1 MKKWLQNLMVGRYGS
16 DELSFTL
23 LMLYLGVCMFAI
35 FADIRILQ
43 LLALGIILYAFYRI
57 LSRNIPARQAENAAY
72 LRFLARIGAN
82 SRARKACRQDKAHR
96 YYRCKHCGAVLRVP
110 RGIGKVE
117 ITCPKCG
124 EKLTKKT

>member
-35 FADIRILQ
+35 FAGIRILQ
-43 LLALGIILYAFYRI
+43 LLALGTILYAFYRI

-72 LRFLARIGAN
+72 LRFLSRIGAN
-82 SRARKACRQDKAHR
+82 SRARKARRQDKAHR

>member
-35 FADIRILQ
+35 FAGIRILQ
-43 LLALGIILYAFYRI
+43 LFALGIILYAFYRI

-72 LRFLARIGAN
+72 LRFLSRIGAN
-82 SRARKACRQDKAHR
+82 SRARKARRQDKAHR

>member
-57 LSRNIPARQAENAAY
+57 LSRNIPARQAGNAAY

-82 SRARKACRQDKAHR
+82 SRARKARRQDKAHR

>member
-23 LMLYLGVCMFAI
+23 LMLYLGVCMLAI
-35 FADIRILQ
+35 FAGIRILQ

-82 SRARKACRQDKAHR
+82 SRARKARRQDKAHR

>member
-72 LRFLARIGAN
+72 LRFLSRIGAN
-82 SRARKACRQDKAHR
+82 SRARKARRQDKAHR

>member
-57 LSRNIPARQAENAAY
+57 FSRNIPARQAENAAY

-82 SRARKACRQDKAHR
+82 SRARKARRQDKAHR

>member
-82 SRARKACRQDKAHR
+82 SRARKARRQDKAHR